1 MFGFI
6 RTIIHPV
13 MRSWVGALADSAEGI
28 PQAGLTGSHSVD
40 GPRKLRILLIGGGRA
55 AGYGVLSHDMGFT
68 GYLTRTLAAILDRG
82 VGLDAF
88 TSVRLTATRALAAA
102 ELVDADAYDVVILM
116 VGTYD
121 LVVLTPAAS
130 FGSRMEKLVDR
141 FDSGEDGPVL
151 FVAEIPRLPS
161 ATGIRGVPTSLGNKH
176 LPRLAAE
183 LDGVLRKHPSAI
195 ALQLTDPVAADVND
209 RKMAKRYLRWGAE
222 AASAIAVHLGDL

>member
-1 MFGFI
+1 
-6 RTIIHPV
+6 
-13 MRSWVGALADSAEGI
+13 MRSWVGALADNAEGI

-68 GYLTRTLAAILDRG
+68 GYLARTLAAILDRG
-82 VGLDAF
+82 VELDAF
-88 TSVRLTATRALAAA
+88 TSVRLTAARALSAA
-102 ELVDADAYDVVILM
+102 ESVEADAYDVVILM

-121 LVVLTPAAS
+121 LVVLTSPPA
-130 FGSRMEKLVDR
+130 FGSRMEKLIER
-141 FDSGEDGPVL
+141 FDSDGDGPVL
-151 FVAEIPRLPS
+151 FVADIPRLPN

-183 LDGVLRKHPSAI
+183 LDGVLRRHPSVI
-195 ALQLTDPVAADVND
+195 PLPLSDPVAADVND

-222 AASAIAVHLGDL
+222 AASAIAVHLDGL